1 MRVRGLRI
9 VIATATLVG
18 VLVPAT
24 AAAAEPV
31 FEQFKVDTVDGNGDP
46 AEIAVEVMRPADGE
60 PKAPVILTYSP
71 YNTLSE
77 DTEPNLANDALGQRY
92 VEQGYARAVADVLGT
107 RDSTGCWDYGGAG
120 EIRSGVDLVKAIAAK
135 PWSNGKV
142 AMICGSYAATTAT
155 MVASQG
161 DLVPELKAIVPVAAI
176 SRWYGYAYSHGI
188 RYAGNTERPTDEGAD
203 TPFAFDFGLTR
214 TPPTDPSDPD
224 FLTTFLTRINPCQS
238 VEHTQAGYD
247 DSPDYNDFWIERD
260 YRRLASDFQA
270 ATLVVHGWQD
280 YNVKQE
286 EGVKLYEA
294 LPEDDPATAADE
306 GVPFKRLY
314 MFQGGHGSPRD
325 ANYQPLL
332 DRFFEHT
339 LKEVDN
345 GVDTEPAVLTEGRS
359 AAEPRTGFSVEE
371 SWPPPTTGP
380 ATLYLGRGAAGGELT
395 SAPSASGGQV
405 GYTDFANTTE
415 EAARQSP
422 DTEASWLFYES
433 EPLTADV
440 RMAGDALLDLS
451 LSVSRDHAHLTP
463 VLVDVAPNG
472 TTKTVSRGFLN
483 LLYRNGLETAQP
495 LPVGEAFPARVEFKS
510 QDQIFRAGH
519 RIGVIVQSSNT
530 AWAVPDDPGA
540 TVTVDSSASR
550 LTLPIVGAAGAG
562 GGEFPLPVGGG
573 QGSAGEGTAG
583 DQPGGPLAGTTCRG
597 KQATISAVSGSRI
610 VGTRGADVI
619 IVPAGKSKMVIRA
632 KAGADLICGG
642 SGSDRVSGGRGKDR
656 VLGRAGRDRLR
667 GGNRA
672 DTLRGGRGKDRLQ
685 GGRGA
690 DRCRGG
696 PGRDR
701 RTRC

>member
-31 FEQFKVDTVDGNGDP
+31 FEQFKVPTVDGDGNP
-46 AEIAVEVMRPADGE
+46 AMIAVEVMRPADGE
-60 PKAPVILTYSP
+60 PDAPVILTYSP
-71 YNTLSE
+71 YNSLSE
-77 DTEPNLANDALGQRY
+77 TNAPNLANDELGERY
-92 VEQGYARAVADVLGT
+92 VEQGYVRAVADVLGT
-107 RDSTGCWDYGGAG
+107 RDSSGCWDYGGKG
-120 EIRSGVDLVKAIAAK
+120 EIRSGVDLVNALAAQ
-135 PWSNGKV
+135 PWSNGRV
-142 AMICGSYAATTAT
+142 AMIGGSYDGTTAT

-161 DLVPELKAIVPVAAI
+161 DEAPGLKAIVPVAGI

-203 TPFAFDFGLTR
+203 TPLAFDFGLTR
-214 TPPTDPSDPD
+214 TPPTDPSDPA
-224 FLTTFLTRINPCQS
+224 FLATFLSRINPCDS
-238 VEHTQAGYD
+238 VEHTRAGYND
-247 DSPDYNDFWIERD
+247 TPDYNEFWVERD
-260 YRRLASDFQA
+260 YRRHAADFRA

-286 EGVKLYEA
+286 EGVKLFEA
-294 LPEDDPATAADE
+294 LREDDPATGAIE

-395 SAPSASGGQV
+395 SAPSATGGQA
-405 GYTDFANTTE
+405 GYSDFANTTE
-415 EAARQSP
+415 EAARQEPGS
-422 DTEASWLFYES
+422 EASWLFYES

-451 LSVSRDHAHLTP
+451 LSVSRDHADLTP
-463 VLVDVAPNG
+463 VLVDVAPDG
-472 TTKTVSRGFLN
+472 TTRTVSRGFLD
-483 LLYRNGLETAQP
+483 LRYRNGLETAQP
-495 LPVGEAFPARVEFKS
+495 LPAGQPVSAQVEFKP

-540 TVTVDSSASR
+540 NVTVDHGFGSR
-550 LTLPIVGAAGAG
+550 LTLPIVGAAGGG
-562 GGEFPLPVGGG
+562 GGEFPLAGDGG
-573 QGSAGEGTAG
+573 QGSAGQGSEGE
-583 DQPGGPLAGTTCRG
+583 QPGSPAGMTCRG
-597 KQATISAVSGSRI
+597 KQATISAVPGSRI

-619 IVPAGKSKMVIRA
+619 IAPAGKSKTVIRA
-632 KAGADLICGG
+632 KAGADLVCGG
-642 SGSDRVSGGRGKDR
+642 SGSDRVSGGRGKDL

-667 GGNRA
+667 GGDRA
-672 DTLRGGRGKDRLQ
+672 DTLRGGRGKDRLR

-696 PGRDR
+696 AGRDR
-701 RTRC
+701 LARC